1 MISSLTFAHELTKEQ
16 QKQVYNY
23 IKLQLDLERITIKEA
38 QEMWVTQNV
47 LWRIKKGANA
57 PYFFLKDLLWDAVQM
72 GSVVSTVYLIGNL
85 S

>member
-1 MISSLTFAHELTKEQ
+1 MKKIIIGAMLMISSLTFAHELTKEQ

-47 LWRIKKGANA
+47 L
-57 PYFFLKDLLWDAVQM
+57 
-72 GSVVSTVYLIGNL
+72 
-85 S
+85 

>member
-1 MISSLTFAHELTKEQ
+1 MKKLIIGAMLMISSLTFAHELTKEQ

-47 LWRIKKGANA
+47 L
-57 PYFFLKDLLWDAVQM
+57 
-72 GSVVSTVYLIGNL
+72 
-85 S
+85 